1 MIRRTLLPAVLIVV
15 AAGCQGILDVKPIN
29 EVEEISAITTPAKA
43 RAAVAGLYDGLQST
57 GYYGGTFVFFG
68 DLSADDVRHTG
79 TFTTYHQVDLNSI
92 TADNTTIEGL
102 WDALYRVVGRAN
114 VIIERVP
121 EVTALAPEER
131 DRMLGEAHFARALS
145 FHNAVKLFGD
155 QSPSG
160 MGVPIKLTP
169 PPDIASTSD
178 VVRATTGQVYAQIL
192 SDLTAAESL
201 LTVAAADSTTHR
213 ATVGAVRAI
222 RARVFLYQQN
232 WAGAEAEAESVAA
245 MGYALASNYAD
256 LFTKDGQDTPEDIF
270 VLEFTPVDFQLL
282 GYYYRAKGAAG
293 GRREIGPTT
302 AFIQEYAPGYVAGT
316 PSSFVTTD
324 LRGKHNISFQL
335 STVYGSKWPT
345 GIGGEDFHFIRFA
358 EVLLIK
364 AEAEAQQGKLAEADS
379 SLNAVRVRAGLAP
392 LDLVTLG
399 QPASIDS
406 ILHERL
412 LEFAFEG
419 DRWPDLVRTGKAVA
433 RLGLNPPLG
442 PDKSYQVLYPI
453 PLNEL
458 DVAPGLVQNTGY

>member
-1 MIRRTLLPAVLIVV
+1 MRLKTLLPAVVIV
-15 AAGCQGILDVKPIN
+15 AAGCQSILDVKPIN
-29 EVEEISAITTPAKA
+29 EVEEASAVTTPAKA
-43 RAAVAGLYDGLQST
+43 RAALAGMYDGLQST

-79 TFTTYHQVDLNSI
+79 TFTTYHQADLNQLTS
-92 TADNTTIEGL
+92 DNTTVEGL

-114 VIIERVP
+114 IIIERVP
-121 EVTALAPEER
+121 TVAALSPDER
-131 DRMLGEAHFARALS
+131 DHMLGEAHFARALT
-145 FHNAVKLFGD
+145 FHNAVKFWGE
-155 QSPSG
+155 QSPAG
-160 MGVPIKLTP
+160 VGVPLPLIP
-169 PPDIASTSD
+169 PPDIASTSN
-178 VVRATTGQVYAQIL
+178 VTRATTGQVYTQIL
-192 SDLTAAESL
+192 SDLAAAESL
-201 LTVAAADSTTHR
+201 LTVSAIDEGTHR

-245 MGYALASNYAD
+245 LGYALAPKYED
-256 LFTKDGQDTPEDIF
+256 LFTQDGQDTPEDIF

-282 GYYYRAKGAAG
+282 GYYYRAKGTAG

-302 AFIQEYAPGYVAGT
+302 AFIQQYAPGYSGT
-316 PSSFVTTD
+316 PASFVTTD
-324 LRGKHNISFQL
+324 KRGQHNISFQF

-345 GIGGEDFHFIRFA
+345 GIGGEDFHVIRFA

-364 AEAEAQQGKLAEADS
+364 AEAEVQQGKLAEADS

-399 QPASIDS
+399 QPASIDA

-412 LEFAFEG
+412 LELAFEG
-419 DRWPDLVRTGKAVA
+419 DRWPDLVRTGRAVA
-433 RLGLNPPLG
+433 TLGIAAF
-442 PDKSYQVLYPI
+442 QQLYPI

-458 DVAPGLVQNTGY
+458 DVVPGLVQNPGY